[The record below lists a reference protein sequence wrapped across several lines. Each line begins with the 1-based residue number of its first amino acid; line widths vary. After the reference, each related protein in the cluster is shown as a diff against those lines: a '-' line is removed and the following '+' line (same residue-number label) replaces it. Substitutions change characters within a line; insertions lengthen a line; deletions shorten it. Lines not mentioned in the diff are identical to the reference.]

1 MQKKSAGSEN
11 IIGVGG
17 GTKDE
22 SAKIW
27 GQLVVGLLSNFKN
40 RILGGW
46 LSLFGIGLI
55 SVLWGGTLGESW
67 CI

>member
-17 GTKDE
+17 STSDGA
-22 SAKIW
+22 AKIW

-46 LSLFGIGLI
+46 LSIER
-55 SVLWGGTLGESW
+55 LGSGW
-67 CI
+67 KVSSYYCWLG